1 MKRLAYLTLAL
12 AAILINGCS
21 NESLG
26 TKNVEKDDFK
36 KSLEFI
42 ILEDEAI
49 EDATDFLNR
58 GNVKT
63 RRTSNAEVKTI
74 GRQLRQK

>member
-21 NESLG
+21 NEGLESAKL
-26 TKNVEKDDFK
+26 KVDESK

-42 ILEDEAI
+42 ILEDEAL
-49 EDATDFLNR
+49 EAATDFL
-58 GNVKT
+58 
-63 RRTSNAEVKTI
+63 EM
-74 GRQLRQK
+74 